1 MASSDSEPPTP
12 TSSWK
17 VMSKLGRKVDP
28 LMEDLNEVRQ
38 RFRRNVVSMATELKD
53 VRGHLALA
61 EEAYIQESLTRQEA
75 VEKANTMEKEIE
87 RLHRDLEERNEA
99 IKALASAAEEYFKEL
114 DELKNQLTT
123 TQATANATAASARS
137 AHLQYLALLKEL
149 DEKNHYLKQHEDRVH
164 RLAEQLNNLQDELQA
179 RESLQNQLRDEVT
192 RVKND
197 MTEVVEKA
205 GVIKGLELQK
215 VCDEVSFKSFEKMIK
230 LLAAK
235 DEEITKLKDDIRVL
249 SVDWRIKTKEMES
262 QIEKHRRA
270 DHELKRRVI
279 KLEFCLQE
287 TRSQTR
293 KLLRAEERR
302 DKTMKELKDELTAK
316 QTALVESTEKQNF
329 WGSPSFKI
337 LVSMSMLVLFIFTK
351 R

>member
-17 VMSKLGRKVDP
+17 VQARRKFDP

-38 RFRRNVVSMATELKD
+38 RFRQNVVSMATELKD
-53 VRGHLALA
+53 VRGRVALA

-75 VEKANTMEKEIE
+75 EEKASAMEKEIE
-87 RLHRDLEERNEA
+87 WLHRDLEERNEA
-99 IKALASAAEEYFKEL
+99 IKASTSAAEEYFKEL

-137 AHLQYLALLKEL
+137 AHLQCLALLKEL
-149 DEKNHYLKQHEDRVH
+149 NEKNHCLKQHEDRVQ
-164 RLAEQLNNLQDELQA
+164 RLAAQLNNLQDELQA

-197 MTEVVEKA
+197 MTEAVVKA
-205 GVIKGLELQK
+205 RVIKGLELRK
-215 VCDEVSFKSFEKMIK
+215 ACDEVSIKSFEKMIK

-262 QIEKHRRA
+262 QIEKHQRA
-270 DHELKRRVI
+270 DHELKRRVM

-302 DKTMKELKDELTAK
+302 DKAMKELKDELTAK

-337 LVSMSMLVLFIFTK
+337 LVSMSMLILFIFTK